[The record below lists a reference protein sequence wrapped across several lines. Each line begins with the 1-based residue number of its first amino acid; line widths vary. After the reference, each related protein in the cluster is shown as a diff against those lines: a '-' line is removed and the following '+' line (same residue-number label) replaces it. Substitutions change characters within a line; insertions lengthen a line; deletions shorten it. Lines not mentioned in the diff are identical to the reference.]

1 MLYVGGVIARLGI
14 GLPVYNGERFL
25 AQALESLRAQ
35 TYQDFEVL
43 ILDNA
48 STDGTAALA
57 EALVA
62 LDSRFRYERKPVN
75 TGGPSNFNDVFDRMS
90 NELFAW
96 VAADD
101 FYDPGFFAA
110 CVDLLDSSPE
120 AIAAFTRVSMVDGSG
135 QWLRDVDDPAENARW
150 SHRDPSVRFADVIR
164 SSYGCREIFSVYRRQ
179 ALSAVEPMCNCWG
192 SDRMKLAEVALHGRI
207 VHVPQR
213 LFSNREHPDRITRR
227 PQRDRRY
234 LGHSA
239 APRAITFHYASHL
252 RRSIRRAPLSR
263 QERDAVNRA
272 YGRWTV
278 ANMGNFARSAGRAVI
293 ETAKPL
299 LAR

>member
-1 MLYVGGVIARLGI
+1 M
-14 GLPVYNGERFL
+14 YNGERYL
-25 AQALESLRAQ
+25 AQTIESLRAQ
-35 TYQDFEVL
+35 THEDFEVL

-48 STDGTAALA
+48 STDGTPTLA
-57 EALVA
+57 KAVVA
-62 LDSRFRYERKPVN
+62 LDDRFRYERKEIN
-75 TGGPSNFNDVFDRMS
+75 TGGPSNFNDVFGRMD

-101 FYDPGFFAA
+101 IYDPSFFAA
-110 CVDLLDSSPE
+110 TVELLDESPE

-150 SHRDPSVRFADVIR
+150 SHSDPSVRFADVIR
-164 SSYGCREIFSVYRRQ
+164 STYGCREIFSVYRRR
-179 ALSAVEPMCNCWG
+179 ALAAVEPMCNCWG
-192 SDRMKLAEVALHGRI
+192 SDRMKLAEIALHGRI
-207 VHVPQR
+207 VHVPQA

-234 LGHSA
+234 LGHSN

-252 RRSIRRAPLSR
+252 RRAMRRAPLAPG
-263 QERDAVNRA
+263 ERDAVKRA
-272 YGRWTV
+272 YGRWAV

-293 ETAKPL
+293 ETARPL
-299 LAR
+299 LSR